1 MGSKGKQEEKAE
13 KIDEMTYNERVDIDY
28 VINLLKTTVSVPSE
42 RLKTCSIGLED
53 WKGQNGIWGNRGKN
67 CKKLYPKAWLGDQQK
82 EVRII
87 NIQHLG
93 RAALWNWHSE
103 VKEESWFGWRCY
115 ALNWGDTVILVLAV
129 LGKKRKQE
137 PSTAT
142 GVKGPWLGEAERKQM
157 GNTEGASPFLCTRLP
172 GFFRTRT

>member
-67 CKKLYPKAWLGDQQK
+67 CKKLYPKAWLG
-82 EVRII
+82 I
-87 NIQHLG
+87 NKRRSGLLTFSILEG
-93 RAALWNWHSE
+93 LPSGIGIRKSRRSPGLAGDAMLWT
-103 VKEESWFGWRCY
+103 EEILWSWFWQCWEKNGNRSQ
-115 ALNWGDTVILVLAV
+115 ALLLEWKAPD
-129 LGKKRKQE
+129 
-137 PSTAT
+137 
-142 GVKGPWLGEAERKQM
+142 
-157 GNTEGASPFLCTRLP
+157 
-172 GFFRTRT
+172 